1 MLGARTS
8 SSANS
13 FGAHKLAITKGD
25 LSSRF
30 ALIADEDVRV
40 PSIRLL
46 NNHRNR
52 SRFALNADED
62 VRVPSIRL
70 LGQAMGELRET
81 RNRPAR
87 SVRSAVAGGFASKV
101 EKLRM
106 AE

>member
-30 ALIADEDVRV
+30 ALI
-40 PSIRLL
+40 
-46 NNHRNR
+46 
-52 SRFALNADED
+52 ADED

>member
-13 FGAHKLAITKGD
+13 FGAYKLAITKGD

-30 ALIADEDVRV
+30 ALI
-40 PSIRLL
+40 
-46 NNHRNR
+46 
-52 SRFALNADED
+52 ADED